1 MPAPDHNDG
10 TRGVGLGNKGGFGKS
25 GKGHEYSGTS
35 KSGALAGRPQLNVDF
50 DLDNLG
56 WGDVAK
62 AVAGLALGANPIG
75 IVAGGLASAL
85 GLSLGG
91 LSDFDFSS
99 GVPGDPSGKGPGG
112 SGTGGG
118 PGGPARLANQNL
130 GLSSLVPGSTTEP
143 APPEALRTAADLD
156 IHFADL
162 NRIALGQADSRAA
175 LERVGTSP
183 EQIMFD
189 YRESFPEFG
198 DSMSNLSLAEIIEKF
213 GNMSPNPEPFA
224 EGGRVGEN
232 LTSRG
237 DERVRPRPDTTS
249 DSVSTDLARF
259 SQMLKDLMMT
269 GTSEGGSENPF
280 GAPDK
285 PQARRPIIPGGLI
298 PSQTGSPRHGG
309 DAEAFRFVMPPRDN
323 SPLNIIPDG
332 ARPEIEVEPLAPP
345 VAPAES
351 TPTEDFV
358 QPYRY
363 TMRDYE
369 TDSEFNLSRRELTA
383 FETLTREGL
392 SGREAMDRVKGM
404 TPEQLDL
411 MVEVVNSSESF
422 KNGGDVMTPDELGQM
437 GSMGFAGGGDTGRG
451 QFRNPRGMGQS
462 QIPRPINSPLA
473 PVSDPAPTGLPS
485 VLTEPPRT
493 VDLATQGFSDIGGP
507 PGHFAK
513 MQEEFNRRNGIYNPY
528 LEEPSVPSEMSPS
541 SPPRTSPPM
550 AEPVEGGWF
559 QQFFGND
566 QAPPP
571 QQTTMSPSPT
581 QTAPAPNWQRPSAL
595 TRFNQ
600 PRPGSGRFFKDG
612 GETQRPAPGL
622 LQDNP
627 QRTVTMEE
635 VIRDLMGSLGLTR
648 DEALKHLQD
657 RYKNGGS
664 VRGRRDAL
672 PMVEG
677 DHVVP
682 AHAVKGNEGG
692 LAALSKKLMGNKN
705 YDGMIRGPGGP
716 REDAIKTRVYA
727 AGGGISGKMDNLQ
740 NPFNSVPARVSDKE
754 YVIPRQAITN
764 LGMMNG
770 AREGDANKAGQDIIY
785 QLVEN
790 LKRKA

>member
-1 MPAPDHNDG
+1 MPTPDHNDG

-62 AVAGLALGANPIG
+62 AAAGLAIGGSPIG
-75 IVAGGLASAL
+75 IAAGALASAL
-85 GLSLGG
+85 GLSLGD
-91 LSDFDFSS
+91 LSDFDFGS
-99 GVPGDPSGKGPGG
+99 GKPGVVSGKGPGG

-118 PGGPARLANQNL
+118 PGGPARPTN
-130 GLSSLVPGSTTEP
+130 PGIPTFGPTAPAAEP
-143 APPEALRTAADLD
+143 ASPQALRQSADIQNYLS
-156 IHFADL
+156 DL
-162 NRIALGQADSRAA
+162 QRIALGQSDSRAA
-175 LERVGTSP
+175 LDRFGVAP
-183 EQIMFD
+183 EQAMFN

-198 DSMSNLSLAEIIEKF
+198 DSMSNLPLAEIIKKL
-213 GNMSPNPEPFA
+213 GNQSQTPEPFA

-232 LTSRG
+232 LDSRG

-249 DSVSTDLARF
+249 DPSVTDASISTDLARF
-259 SQMLKDLMMT
+259 AQMLRDLMMMPS
-269 GTSEGGSENPF
+269 GAVDSQGSENPF

-309 DAEAFRFVMPPRDN
+309 DAEAFGFKEQFDVTAG
-323 SPLNIIPDG
+323 SPLDIIPDS

-345 VAPAES
+345 VAPPVAPAES
-351 TPTEDFV
+351 SPEFGRSRDLISPLSEAQIAQKGRMIGEEEAFPDSGGLTSLPADIVMPDVPSVSETRMKEDIAEEIRRFEEMGSS
-358 QPYRY
+358 QDRFYIDQYRKSGHPLGSQDAERIAY
-363 TMRDYE
+363 YVLR
-369 TDSEFNLSRRELTA
+369 SQ
-383 FETLTREGL
+383 GL
-392 SGREAMDRVKGM
+392 SPQDAKNRVDG
-404 TPEQLDL
+404 
-411 MVEVVNSSESF
+411 
-422 KNGGDVMTPDELGQM
+422 MTPDELSQM
-437 GSMGFAGGGDTGRG
+437 RPGGFAGGG
-451 QFRNPRGMGQS
+451 Q
-462 QIPRPINSPLA
+462 
-473 PVSDPAPTGLPS
+473 
-485 VLTEPPRT
+485 
-493 VDLATQGFSDIGGP
+493 
-507 PGHFAK
+507 
-513 MQEEFNRRNGIYNPY
+513 
-528 LEEPSVPSEMSPS
+528 
-541 SPPRTSPPM
+541 
-550 AEPVEGGWF
+550 
-559 QQFFGND
+559 
-566 QAPPP
+566 
-571 QQTTMSPSPT
+571 
-581 QTAPAPNWQRPSAL
+581 
-595 TRFNQ
+595 
-600 PRPGSGRFFKDG
+600 
-612 GETQRPAPGL
+612 
-622 LQDNP
+622 
-627 QRTVTMEE
+627 
-635 VIRDLMGSLGLTR
+635 
-648 DEALKHLQD
+648 
-657 RYKNGGS
+657 

-716 REDAIKTRVYA
+716 REDAINTRVYA
-727 AGGGISGKMDNLQ
+727 SGGGISGKMDNLQ

>member
-10 TRGVGLGNKGGFGKS
+10 TRGKGIGNKGGFGQS

-35 KSGALAGRPQLNVDF
+35 RSGALAGRPQLNVDF

-56 WGDVAK
+56 MSD
-62 AVAGLALGANPIG
+62 AVNVVGGILAGTNPFG
-75 IVAGGLASAL
+75 IAASL
-85 GLSLGG
+85 GLSSLGFSLG
-91 LSDFDFSS
+91 DLANLDFGS
-99 GVPGDPSGKGPGG
+99 GKPGVVSGKGPGG

-118 PGGPARLANQNL
+118 PGGPARPTN
-130 GLSSLVPGSTTEP
+130 PGIPTFGPTAPATEP
-143 APPEALRTAADLD
+143 ASAEALRQSADIQNYLS
-156 IHFADL
+156 DL
-162 NRIALGQADSRAA
+162 QRIALGQSDSRAA
-175 LERVGTSP
+175 LDRFGVSP
-183 EQIMFD
+183 EQAMFD

-198 DSMSNLSLAEIIEKF
+198 DSMSNLSLAEIIKRF
-213 GNMSPNPEPFA
+213 GNMSPNPEPYA

-259 SQMLKDLMMT
+259 AQMLNDLMMT
-269 GTSEGGSENPF
+269 GTSEGASENPF

-285 PQARRPIIPGGLI
+285 PRARRPLIPGGLI
-298 PSQTGSPRHGG
+298 PQTGSPFYGG
-309 DAEAFRFVMPPRDN
+309 DAEAFGLTEQFDVTAG
-323 SPLNIIPDG
+323 SPLNIIPDAFDRG
-332 ARPEIEVEPLAPP
+332 REAFDNRITPP

-351 TPTEDFV
+351 SPEFGRSRDLISALTEAQIANRARQIGEDTPF
-358 QPYRY
+358 P
-363 TMRDYE
+363 
-369 TDSEFNLSRRELTA
+369 DSGGTPQAQLQEALTA
-383 FETLTREGL
+383 SGQRPNLGLTPNEAQRLRQSREDTPFPDSGGLTSLPTDIPMPDVPSVSEMGMNEDIAEEIRRFEEMGSSQDRFYIDQYRRGSQDEQRIAYYVLRSQGL
-392 SGREAMDRVKGM
+392 SPQDAKNRVDG
-404 TPEQLDL
+404 
-411 MVEVVNSSESF
+411 
-422 KNGGDVMTPDELGQM
+422 MTPDELGQM
-437 GSMGFAGGGDTGRG
+437 GSMGFK
-451 QFRNPRGMGQS
+451 N
-462 QIPRPINSPLA
+462 
-473 PVSDPAPTGLPS
+473 
-485 VLTEPPRT
+485 
-493 VDLATQGFSDIGGP
+493 
-507 PGHFAK
+507 
-513 MQEEFNRRNGIYNPY
+513 
-528 LEEPSVPSEMSPS
+528 
-541 SPPRTSPPM
+541 
-550 AEPVEGGWF
+550 
-559 QQFFGND
+559 
-566 QAPPP
+566 
-571 QQTTMSPSPT
+571 
-581 QTAPAPNWQRPSAL
+581 
-595 TRFNQ
+595 
-600 PRPGSGRFFKDG
+600 G
-612 GETQRPAPGL
+612 GETRRPAPGL
-622 LQDNP
+622 LQDNLQP
-627 QRTVTMEE
+627 NVTMEAA
-635 VIRDLMGSLGLTR
+635 VRDRMESRGLTQE
-648 DEALKHLQD
+648 EAVKELQAIFRKTYPMSETVPD
-657 RYKNGGS
+657 YSFAGGGS

>member
-1 MPAPDHNDG
+1 MAGYGSDSRRVRGYKYGGDTG
-10 TRGVGLGNKGGFGKS
+10 RVGVGSHGMS
-25 GKGHEYSGTS
+25 
-35 KSGALAGRPQLNVDF
+35 P
-50 DLDNLG
+50 
-56 WGDVAK
+56 
-62 AVAGLALGANPIG
+62 
-75 IVAGGLASAL
+75 AGG
-85 GLSLGG
+85 GG
-91 LSDFDFSS
+91 Q
-99 GVPGDPSGKGPGG
+99 KGTTGNR
-112 SGTGGG
+112 GGG
-118 PGGPARLANQNL
+118 PEGAARPKNRPQALPTIAP
-130 GLSSLVPGSTTEP
+130 VAD
-143 APPEALRTAADLD
+143 APPPLEALRQAADIQNYLT
-156 IHFADL
+156 DL
-162 NRIALGQADSRAA
+162 QRIALGQADSRAA
-175 LERVGTSP
+175 LESFAVAP
-183 EQIMFD
+183 EQSMFD

-198 DSMSNLSLAEIIEKF
+198 DSMSNLSLAEIIKKL
-213 GNMSPNPEPFA
+213 GNMSQTPEPFA
-224 EGGRVGEN
+224 EGGRV
-232 LTSRG
+232 G

-269 GTSEGGSENPF
+269 GTSEGASENPF

-285 PQARRPIIPGGLI
+285 PRARRPLIPGGLI
-298 PSQTGSPRHGG
+298 PSETGSPRYGG

-332 ARPEIEVEPLAPP
+332 ARPEIEVERLAPP

-392 SGREAMDRVKGM
+392 SEREAMDRVKGM

-411 MVEVVNSSESF
+411 MVEVANSSEGF
-422 KNGGDVMTPDELGQM
+422 KNGGE
-437 GSMGFAGGGDTGRG
+437 
-451 QFRNPRGMGQS
+451 
-462 QIPRPINSPLA
+462 
-473 PVSDPAPTGLPS
+473 
-485 VLTEPPRT
+485 
-493 VDLATQGFSDIGGP
+493 
-507 PGHFAK
+507 
-513 MQEEFNRRNGIYNPY
+513 
-528 LEEPSVPSEMSPS
+528 
-541 SPPRTSPPM
+541 
-550 AEPVEGGWF
+550 
-559 QQFFGND
+559 
-566 QAPPP
+566 
-571 QQTTMSPSPT
+571 
-581 QTAPAPNWQRPSAL
+581 
-595 TRFNQ
+595 TR
-600 PRPGSGRFFKDG
+600 
-612 GETQRPAPGL
+612 RPAPGL

-627 QRTVTMEE
+627 QPNATMEA
-635 VIRDLMGSLGLTR
+635 VVRDIMESRGLTQE
-648 DEALKHLQD
+648 EAVQELQATFRKTYPMSETVPD
-657 RYKNGGS
+657 YSFAKGGS

-672 PMVEG
+672 PLVEG

-764 LGMMNG
+764 LGMMSG

>member
-1 MPAPDHNDG
+1 MPAPNHADRMDARRDA
-10 TRGVGLGNKGGFGKS
+10 TRGGFGQ
-25 GKGHEYSGTS
+25 
-35 KSGALAGRPQLNVDF
+35 SGAAKGYDGVKDSLGSRPQLNVDF

-56 WGDVAK
+56 LGDVAK
-62 AVAGLALGANPIG
+62 AVGTLALGGTLPG
-75 IVAGGLASAL
+75 VVAGGLASLA
-85 GLSLGG
+85 GLSLGD
-91 LSDFDFSS
+91 LDFSS
-99 GVPGDPSGKGPGG
+99 GKPGVVSGRGPGG

-118 PGGPARLANQNL
+118 PEGPARPTN
-130 GLSSLVPGSTTEP
+130 PGIPTFGPTAPATEP
-143 APPEALRTAADLD
+143 ASPQALREAADIQNYLS
-156 IHFADL
+156 DL
-162 NRIALGQADSRAA
+162 QRIALGQSDSRAA
-175 LERVGTSP
+175 LERFGVSP
-183 EQIMFD
+183 EQAMFN
-189 YRESFPEFG
+189 YRKSFPEFG
-198 DSMSNLSLAEIIEKF
+198 DSMSNLSLAEIIKRF
-213 GNMSPNPEPFA
+213 GNMSPNPAPFA

-237 DERVRPRPDTTS
+237 DERVRDIAAD

-259 SQMLKDLMMT
+259 SQMLKDLMMLET
-269 GTSEGGSENPF
+269 ASKGASENPF

-298 PSQTGSPRHGG
+298 PPETGSPRYGG

-332 ARPEIEVEPLAPP
+332 ARPEIEVERLAPP

-369 TDSEFNLSRRELTA
+369 TDSEFNLSMRELTA
-383 FETLTREGL
+383 FDILTREGF

-411 MVEVVNSSESF
+411 MVEVVNSPDGF
-422 KNGGDVMTPDELGQM
+422 KNGG
-437 GSMGFAGGGDTGRG
+437 
-451 QFRNPRGMGQS
+451 N
-462 QIPRPINSPLA
+462 
-473 PVSDPAPTGLPS
+473 
-485 VLTEPPRT
+485 
-493 VDLATQGFSDIGGP
+493 
-507 PGHFAK
+507 
-513 MQEEFNRRNGIYNPY
+513 
-528 LEEPSVPSEMSPS
+528 
-541 SPPRTSPPM
+541 
-550 AEPVEGGWF
+550 
-559 QQFFGND
+559 
-566 QAPPP
+566 
-571 QQTTMSPSPT
+571 
-581 QTAPAPNWQRPSAL
+581 
-595 TRFNQ
+595 
-600 PRPGSGRFFKDG
+600 
-612 GETQRPAPGL
+612 TQRPFPGL
-622 LQDNP
+622 LQENP
-627 QRTVTMEE
+627 QRTATVEE
-635 VIRDLMGSLGLTR
+635 VIRDMMESRGLTQE
-648 DEALKHLQD
+648 EAVQELQARFRKTYPMSETVPD
-657 RYKNGGS
+657 YSFAKGGS
-664 VRGRRDAL
+664 VRGRRNAL

-692 LAALSKKLMGNKN
+692 LAALSKKLMGNQS

-740 NPFNSVPARVSDKE
+740 NPFNSVPARVSNKE

-770 AREGDANKAGQDIIY
+770 AREGDANKVGQDIIY